1 MTGVWNLAES
11 RKDPHHRTKR
21 TIHSVLMLL
30 ADAGFVVTGA
40 TAPESEHEDG
50 AGEGSGNASTHRAV
64 AFTSMGVATVSYLIM
79 LLH

>member
-40 TAPESEHEDG
+40 TAPEGEHEAG
-50 AGEGSGNASTHRAV
+50 LGEGSGTRPP
-64 AFTSMGVATVSYLIM
+64 TRGG
-79 LLH
+79 LHGRWAWPQ